1 LRILS
6 HVEQKSALSARGVER
21 EYAISRAAVT
31 DAIRRGE
38 LPAAQLGSR
47 RLTILRADVER
58 WIRKH
63 AVKPIDFAA
72 ARVDEIL
79 EREERAGAG

>member
-1 LRILS
+1 
-6 HVEQKSALSARGVER
+6 
-21 EYAISRAAVT
+21 
-31 DAIRRGE
+31 
-38 LPAAQLGSR
+38 
-47 RLTILRADVER
+47 LTILRADVER